1 MADAAAGAWK
11 MSLLHDH
18 VKGECY
24 CSFDC
29 CNCWIRECE
38 VEESELLLM
47 NHGKEEE

>member
-1 MADAAAGAWK
+1 MDDAAAGAWK

-24 CSFDC
+24 YSFDC

-47 NHGKEEE
+47 NHGKEEV